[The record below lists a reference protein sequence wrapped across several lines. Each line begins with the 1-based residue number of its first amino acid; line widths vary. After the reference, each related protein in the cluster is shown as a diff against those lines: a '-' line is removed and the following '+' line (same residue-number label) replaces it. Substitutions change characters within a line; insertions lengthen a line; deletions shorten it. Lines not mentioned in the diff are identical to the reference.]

1 MKRNLALRLGVFSA
15 GLFALLLCFSPTF
28 LVTTD
33 AFAQETKTAPAAT
46 AAPASAPTTTPAVT
60 PTAEPKPAPT
70 KAATEPAAKPPASS
84 DKDQSWWQALL
95 VPVLSVVGMFIAAF
109 LAAGLRKLVLLVE
122 KKWSVDI
129 PDAVEKMMYDK
140 ARWAVGWAEEKAE
153 KRLLYGDGKKTDGA
167 QKITEVVDLLEK
179 FAQSLGYGEEWQRE
193 KIEALAEGVLHLERG
208 KTVGSTVTEAA
219 REAKVAEKKLATAE
233 G

>member
-28 LVTTD
+28 LVATD

-46 AAPASAPTTTPAVT
+46 AAPASAPTTTPTVT
-60 PTAEPKPAPT
+60 PTAEPKPTPA
-70 KAATEPAAKPPASS
+70 KAATEPAAEPPASS
-84 DKDQSWWQALL
+84 DKEQSWWQALL

-122 KKWSVDI
+122 KKWSIDI